1 MLKEPQT
8 TRAGDQGDRGF
19 TPCNF
24 PQASS
29 TVLSYEWKR
38 GKTKSRRRPN
48 PLLPARALKGP
59 AALPHCSCPS
69 PVTTIMAV
77 PTFPGSPERAGLPAA
92 SGGQLPAP
100 ALKSHLPQELAQ
112 RSDGP
117 RAQGPRVEGR
127 ERKSSVSTAAQAW
140 TAAGTDLSKF
150 SMRDFHYP
158 RNSAVCAA
166 APGTGQLRGVSRG
179 STALAS
185 RPLAGGST
193 VSSSGTDSL
202 TAEALHSKGDGAPS
216 RRLQRPTRRRAG
228 SEWCTGRRPRRTVGH
243 GPRSSAASFPPP
255 PPRSQSPPCIGP
267 PKPLVRTADRQVW
280 SRGGPR
286 PVAPHCCTLCVSLE
300 CAPSH
305 RPSGTSLALQGE

>member
-8 TRAGDQGDRGF
+8 TRTGGQGDRGF

-24 PQASS
+24 PPASS

-69 PVTTIMAV
+69 PVTTVTAV

-112 RSDGP
+112 RSDGH

-127 ERKSSVSTAAQAW
+127 ERKSSVSTAAQPW
-140 TAAGTDLSKF
+140 TAAGADLSKF
-150 SMRDFHYP
+150 SRKDPTTH
-158 RNSAVCAA
+158 
-166 APGTGQLRGVSRG
+166 GTRQSV
-179 STALAS
+179 
-185 RPLAGGST
+185 
-193 VSSSGTDSL
+193 
-202 TAEALHSKGDGAPS
+202 
-216 RRLQRPTRRRAG
+216 RRLPGQGSSEERPKVPPLWLHVHSPAG
-228 SEWCTGRRPRRTVGH
+228 ARCPAPART
-243 GPRSSAASFPPP
+243 
-255 PPRSQSPPCIGP
+255 
-267 PKPLVRTADRQVW
+267 L
-280 SRGGPR
+280 
-286 PVAPHCCTLCVSLE
+286 
-300 CAPSH
+300 
-305 RPSGTSLALQGE
+305 